1 VGHIVRNINNSAF
14 QRAAELTNNDIVRFA
29 EFGFLQGRGAF
40 LSPTSDDEQTWS
52 GPDVTFGWDAG
63 FICATLSIVCLCCQ
77 PWLILSVRRR
87 QALYLNPAVDDDA
100 YFENMDYD
108 ALLAAHAIDSVETTG
123 PLYSDIPAH
132 DSSRGQVP
140 PEGYR
145 YDAPGAAAGIE
156 IELAVQSRAP
166 TAT

>member
-1 VGHIVRNINNSAF
+1 MRNINNSAF